1 MVKSCFYAHL
11 CFIKLAVPMK
21 KAILLMAL
29 VLFTTGAAAQ
39 SSSAGDVLAAA
50 QLANK
55 YFMDK
60 YADPTVPT
68 NVNTSGRAT
77 CGHARCITRD

>member
-21 KAILLMAL
+21 KAIILMAL

-60 YADPTVPT
+60 CMKESHKHKCPSLPLY
-68 NVNTSGRAT
+68 GKQ
-77 CGHARCITRD
+77 G